1 MSARNCNVQSKILQ
15 YIALRFSP
23 VIPNYRPNQCLKRS
37 WMKLQERRLSL
48 MFINNLFFVLM
59 VYILKWLW
67 NKFISSVHF
76 NQIQMLLFQ
85 KWYMGIM
92 NSYLY
97 ALQPKPSLIS
107 AAVDLVGDQ
116 IVTTNSPVST
126 GCV

>member
-1 MSARNCNVQSKILQ
+1 
-15 YIALRFSP
+15 
-23 VIPNYRPNQCLKRS
+23 
-37 WMKLQERRLSL
+37 
-48 MFINNLFFVLM
+48 
-59 VYILKWLW
+59 
-67 NKFISSVHF
+67 
-76 NQIQMLLFQ
+76 
-85 KWYMGIM
+85 M